1 MEGAVWEEGSSG
13 SSRKHYR
20 ELDLMTGHQ
29 APNQP
34 VGKLKTMYSVSW
46 NMLDTHM
53 FKHIPL
59 RLQESISLIDK
70 SNHVGAVL
78 YIHNTSYS
86 GSWGR
91 RIKRSW
97 SPPGSSSEPSY
108 QILKR
113 KRRKWIVVTTKI
125 EKKKTRLMDPMLWNK
140 LQNIGLK
147 LFCESATHFC
157 SSMS

>member
-1 MEGAVWEEGSSG
+1 
-13 SSRKHYR
+13 
-20 ELDLMTGHQ
+20 MTGHQ

-34 VGKLKTMYSVSW
+34 VDKLKTMYFMSW

-86 GSWGR
+86 GS
-91 RIKRSW
+91 
-97 SPPGSSSEPSY
+97 
-108 QILKR
+108 
-113 KRRKWIVVTTKI
+113 
-125 EKKKTRLMDPMLWNK
+125 
-140 LQNIGLK
+140 
-147 LFCESATHFC
+147 
-157 SSMS
+157 